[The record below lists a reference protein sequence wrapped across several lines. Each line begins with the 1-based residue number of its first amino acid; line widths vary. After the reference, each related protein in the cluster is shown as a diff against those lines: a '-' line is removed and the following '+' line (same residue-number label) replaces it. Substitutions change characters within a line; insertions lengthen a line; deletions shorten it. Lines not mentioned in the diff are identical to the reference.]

1 MKHIKKKILLG
12 ILVVVLI
19 VAVALGSYLNRVAHY
34 QQAVE
39 ELTIQE
45 IPLDTVADGT
55 YVGSCD
61 VDFIRAQVEV
71 TVEDGQIT
79 SIVLLSHENGRGQ
92 PAEAVLDRILQEQRL
107 GVDAVSGAT
116 NSSTVL
122 KKAVEQALF
131 QGVTP

>member
-1 MKHIKKKILLG
+1 MKHTKKKILLSVV
-12 ILVVVLI
+12 VVVLI

-71 TVEDGQIT
+71 TVKDGQIT

-131 QGVTP
+131 QGVTA

>member
-1 MKHIKKKILLG
+1 MKHTKKKILLG
-12 ILVVVLI
+12 VVVVVLI

-61 VDFIRAQVEV
+61 VDFIQAQVEV
-71 TVEDGQIT
+71 TVKDGQIT
-79 SIVLLSHENGRGQ
+79 NIVLLSHKNGRGQ
-92 PAEAVLDRILQEQRL
+92 PAEVVLDRILQEQRL

-131 QGVTP
+131 QGVTA

>member
-19 VAVALGSYLNRVAHY
+19 VAVALGSYLNKVAHY

-61 VDFIRAQVEV
+61 VDFIQAQVEV
-71 TVEDGQIT
+71 TVKDGQIT

-131 QGVTP
+131 QGVTA

>member
-1 MKHIKKKILLG
+1 MKHTKKKILLG
-12 ILVVVLI
+12 VVVVVLI
-19 VAVALGSYLNRVAHY
+19 VAVALGGYLNKVAHY

-55 YVGSCD
+55 YVGGCD

-131 QGVTP
+131 QGVTA

>member
-1 MKHIKKKILLG
+1 MKHTKKKILLG
-12 ILVVVLI
+12 VVVVVLI
-19 VAVALGSYLNRVAHY
+19 VAVALGSYLSKVAHY

-61 VDFIRAQVEV
+61 VDLIRAQVEV

-92 PAEAVLDRILQEQRL
+92 PAEVVLDRILQEQRL
-107 GVDAVSGAT
+107 GVEAVSGAT

-122 KKAVEQALF
+122 KKAVEQALL
-131 QGVTP
+131 QGVTS